1 MVNEMKDTISQLVA
15 KQGVLREELTRVDAQ
30 RKGLLA
36 KLGNLQDAQAE
47 HQQLA
52 EFVQNKVNTYI
63 SETVTN
69 CLQIVYGPSVEFM
82 VVFEKKRGKTEGRFV
97 FKKDGRL
104 TDPINADS
112 GGMAQ
117 IAAFILRCIC
127 VHMTNRRKVIFLD
140 EPFSGVDDK
149 ATPQIRKLLDS
160 LSEEFGMQIVMVTHN
175 EELHAGSVIRL

>member
-1 MVNEMKDTISQLVA
+1 MVKEAQYAVAKLVA
-15 KQGVLREELTRVDAQ
+15 KQEVLRDERARVTKQ
-30 RKGLLA
+30 RLGLLE
-36 KLGNLQDAQAE
+36 KLGHLQDAQAE

-52 EFVQNKVNTYI
+52 EYVQNAVNTYI

-69 CLQIVYGPSVEFM
+69 CLQIVYGPTVEFK
-82 VVFEKKRGKTEGRFV
+82 VVFKKKRGKTEGRFV

-127 VHMTNRRKVIFLD
+127 IHMTNRRKVIFLD
-140 EPFSGVDDK
+140 EPFGGVDKK
-149 ATPQIRKLLDS
+149 ATPQIRELLDS
-160 LSEEFGMQIVMVTHN
+160 LSTEFGMQIVMVTHN
-175 EELHAGSVIRL
+175 EELHAGSVIHL

>member
-1 MVNEMKDTISQLVA
+1 MVKTMQHTVSQLVA
-15 KQGVLREELTRVDAQ
+15 RKAILLEELTSVDSQ
-30 RKGLLA
+30 RKELA
-36 KLGNLQDAQAE
+36 TELGNLQDAQAE

-63 SETVTN
+63 SETVTD
-69 CLQIVYGPSVEFM
+69 CLQIVFGPTVEFK
-82 VVFEKKRGKTEGRFV
+82 VVFEKKRGRTEGRFV

-127 VHMTNRRKVIFLD
+127 IQMTSRRKVIFLD
-140 EPFSGVDDK
+140 EPFGGVDEEK
-149 ATPQIRKLLDS
+149 TPLIRELLDS
-160 LSEEFGMQIVMVTHN
+160 LSEEFDMQIIIVTHN
-175 EELHAGSVIRL
+175 EALHSGSVIHL